1 MVNLKKKT
9 SKTRD
14 MLVDEYIKALEEE
27 QEDEEEMEMQKG
39 CRTTYGNDIT
49 RKIAGRMELK

>member
-27 QEDEEEMEMQKG
+27 QEDEEEMEM
-39 CRTTYGNDIT
+39 
-49 RKIAGRMELK
+49 